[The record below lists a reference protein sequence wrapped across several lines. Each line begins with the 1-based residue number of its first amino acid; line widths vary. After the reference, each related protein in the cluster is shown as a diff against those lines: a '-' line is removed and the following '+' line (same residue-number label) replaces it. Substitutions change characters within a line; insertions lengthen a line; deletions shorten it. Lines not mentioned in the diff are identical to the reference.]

1 LLPLVSKERKMNIT
15 ERPKRRKKLPPGRPK
30 KAVKKEII
38 TGTRFSKAEHFIVQQ
53 KAGKA
58 GLKLTEYVRTMAI
71 KGEVKSRMS
80 EEDRH
85 NVRQLVGMANNLNQ
99 LTKLAHQ
106 QGMMR
111 VMIYFE
117 EYRNQIDG
125 LLKAL
130 KNGE

>member
-1 LLPLVSKERKMNIT
+1 MNIV

-38 TGTRFSKAEHFIVQQ
+38 TGTRFSKTEHFIVRQ

-58 GLKLTEYVRTMAI
+58 GLKLTEYIRTMAI
-71 KGEVKSRMS
+71 KGDVKSRMS

-85 NVRQLVGMANNLNQ
+85 FVRQLIGMANNLNQ

-106 QGMMR
+106 QGIMR
-111 VMIYFE
+111 ALLSFE
-117 EYRNQIDG
+117 KYRNQIDE

-130 KNGE
+130 KHGE